1 MEKRLSAAQ
10 VADHLG
16 IHPKTLYRLLRENKI
31 ALNFERMHGRAI
43 AFKPSE
49 VERFLSLREIR
60 RDGSG
65 AKKNAKNSPK
75 RSPKVTSNESANEV
89 VGYTRTV
96 YFTKKEA
103 KNFFK
108 GLKAPPRSPL
118 GISQAPHG

>member
-10 VADHLG
+10 VAEHLG

-31 ALNFERMHGRAI
+31 ALNFERIHGRAI

-65 AKKNAKNSPK
+65 VKKKAANSPK
-75 RSPKVTSNESANEV
+75 RAPKESSVKTTNEV
-89 VGYTRTV
+89 VGYTAAV
-96 YFTKKEA
+96 YLTDDEA
-103 KNFFK
+103 KKFFK
-108 GLKAPPRSPL
+108 RLKIPR
-118 GISQAPHG
+118 G